1 MWLQL
6 VDAAVVDV
14 TADVVDVVVDDE
26 EVVEVA
32 RWLVVVVVV

>member
-14 TADVVDVVVDDE
+14 TADVVDVVVDDD